1 MSRLDSIAKS
11 AAGILLWIGCA
22 AIVLM
27 ALHVT
32 VDVVMRS
39 FIAQGI
45 QGTTEIV
52 AFYYMVG
59 AVCLP
64 LAWIERRDE
73 HINVEILYR
82 ALPPLGQRLLLL
94 LGWLFSG
101 GFFAVFTWR
110 SWQDALNAYSTNE
123 TMMGFAQ
130 IVIWPARFILP
141 ISFVLVVI
149 ICLVQIL
156 RLFGGAAVGPQEV
169 RAAGDDATF
178 RA

>member
-1 MSRLDSIAKS
+1 VKPIDR
-11 AAGILLWIGCA
+11 AATLAAQALLWLGCL

-32 VDVVMRS
+32 ADVVLRS
-39 FIAQGI
+39 FFAQGI

-52 AFYYMVG
+52 AFYYMVA

-82 ALPPLGQRLLLL
+82 VLPNWAKRLLLL
-94 LGWLFSG
+94 LGSLASG
-101 GFFAVFTWR
+101 AFFAVFTWR
-110 SWQDALNAYSTNE
+110 SWKDALSAYSTNE

-141 ISFVLVVI
+141 ISFALVVI
-149 ICLVQIL
+149 ICTIQLVRLL
-156 RLFGGAAVGPQEV
+156 RGDPLTAVTPKQEEE
-169 RAAGDDATF
+169 DATF